1 MLEALPVLLFL
12 LPVKLTFFEILYLQ
26 LLINIKDELTLFLN
40 VAVAAL
46 LLFLLVFETILYA
59 FFGLFQVTKFIIR
72 K

>member
-59 FFGLFQVTKFIIR
+59 FFGLFQFTKIIIR

>member
-46 LLFLLVFETILYA
+46 LLFLLVFETIHYA